1 MIPSA
6 SAKLRHEKCLMLW
19 GNTNLV
25 HLSFFLYALLYLL
38 KQIGQ
43 IKMRLLL
50 ILFFG
55 CFQLA
60 WGQEAISI
68 PYLDPMTGKEIKLEA
83 FVYEPKQPNGK
94 TIVFSHGSTGGNKAV
109 IAETIKFLRI
119 GKIASDK
126 GYRMVSFMRKGR
138 GKSEGV
144 FAEESGKCDRGNLGK
159 EVDDA
164 YPQLSQVATWVSKK
178 YEVEKLIFMGHSR
191 GGFLS
196 SYFAGRHPERTM
208 AAVSLAGVWSAFCEM
223 SNGGF
228 SRDMFSQSSQVF
240 KNQFWAYF
248 ENDSYFAPDRFND
261 PQYEWFSAMAKSK
274 GVVFNKYPQLD
285 RKDGHETGTWR
296 PDVWANDVFFWLDGV
311 K

>member
-1 MIPSA
+1 MRFI
-6 SAKLRHEKCLMLW
+6 LVLCL
-19 GNTNLV
+19 G
-25 HLSFFLYALLYLL
+25 F
-38 KQIGQ
+38 
-43 IKMRLLL
+43 
-50 ILFFG
+50 
-55 CFQLA
+55 FQLA

-68 PYLDPMTGKEIKLEA
+68 PYLDPVSRSEIKLEA
-83 FVYEPKQPNGK
+83 FVYEPKQSNGK

-119 GKIASDK
+119 GKIASDR

-144 FAEESGKCDRGNLGK
+144 FVEESNKCDQNALSQ
-159 EVDDA
+159 EVGDA
-164 YPQLSQVATWVSKK
+164 YPQLLQVTTWVANK
-178 YEVEKLIFMGHSR
+178 YGADKLIFMGHSR

-196 SYFAGRHPERTM
+196 SYFAGRHPERTL
-208 AAVSLAGVWSAFCEM
+208 AAISLAGVWSAFCEK

-228 SRDMFSQSSQVF
+228 SRNMFSNSSQVF

-248 ENDSYFAPDRFND
+248 ENDSYFATDRFND
-261 PQYEWFSAMAKSK
+261 PQYDWFSATAKTN

-296 PDVWANDVFFWLDGV
+296 PDVWASDVFSWLDGM